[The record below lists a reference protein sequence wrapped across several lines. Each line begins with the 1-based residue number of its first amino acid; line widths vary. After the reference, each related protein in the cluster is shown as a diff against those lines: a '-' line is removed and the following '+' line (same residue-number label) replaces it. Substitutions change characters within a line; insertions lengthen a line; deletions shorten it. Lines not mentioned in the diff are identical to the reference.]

1 MPYLN
6 GGGIFFPTNRPY
18 RIGEEVLML
27 LSLPEETKKFPVV
40 GHVVWITPEGT
51 QSNKPQ
57 GVGIQFKQNQNGI
70 AVREKIEELLAG
82 SLMSIRPT
90 HTM

>member
-1 MPYLN
+1 
-6 GGGIFFPTNRPY
+6 
-18 RIGEEVLML
+18 ML
-27 LSLPEETKKFPVV
+27 LSLPEEAKKFPVV

-82 SLMSIRPT
+82 SLMSVRPT